1 MPVPLKDF
9 GYKAFPTYNPIY
21 QPGEKY
27 LVIAKQRIIACF
39 FFDIQYLSSFDY
51 MNMKKLLFFLST
63 LCCFEPVLASHW
75 EAAVLPAT
83 NFKYTVPAANIANWT
98 STLFNDA
105 AWTSGQCGIG
115 FGDGDDVSVVPNGT
129 LSVYVRKTF
138 TLVDTSTI
146 LNGIFNIDYDDGFVA
161 YLNGTEICRNGLANA
176 SPAYNDPASQSHE
189 AQMYQN
195 GGPEY
200 YFINQNLFKSLIRNG
215 TNVLAIEV
223 HNESAGSSDL
233 SCIPF
238 LNIEISNNVYNYSP
252 TPVWFIPPITSSNL
266 PLVIINTLNNQ
277 PIPNEPKIQA
287 DMKIIYNGF
296 GQINYV
302 SDAPNYQG
310 MIGIEGRGAYSQSL
324 PQKPYLLE
332 TYNGV
337 FGNDTNVSLL
347 GMPKENDWI
356 LQATYNDKTFLR
368 NVLTFDVARI
378 SGEYATRT
386 QHCEVIINGE
396 YMGIYFL
403 CEKIKVDEHR
413 VNVEKLSPA
422 DNAPPVVTGG
432 YIFKHDYSAA
442 GWNSQWTS
450 PNCPA
455 TPLQYQ
461 YYYPE
466 PNDISAQQGNYLKSY
481 VDSFET
487 ALLGVN
493 FANPLTGFRK
503 FIDEKSFIDYFLINE
518 VSLNGDGFKKSM
530 YFHKDRLKKLKAGP
544 VWDFDWALKYS
555 PWIPNDLSG
564 YFHTTDPCS
573 QDVPILFWW
582 LRMNQDPVFVN
593 AVKCRY
599 NVMRAYA
606 LDTVRMFHYIDSMAN
621 YLNQAQARHYVRWP
635 TLGTNVGTPENGP
648 IPVTWAGEIERYKQF
663 YRDRIL
669 WLDNNLP
676 GTCNT
681 PLVMPPANAIEF
693 SELNYN
699 SDSTRSAGD
708 WVEIHNKT
716 ATPVNISGWQLQD
729 NHIGQRYTVPANT
742 ILPANGY
749 FVFANNMTKFSQ
761 QFPGVTNVLGPIP
774 FEFSNSGET
783 ISLFTHIGSTAIEM
797 TYSDST
803 GWPCTADGHGRTM
816 ELVTTGANPNLQTS
830 WFDGCMGGSPGT
842 AFSNCVENPLINE
855 INYNS
860 SLAADAGDWI
870 EIHTKTNAAVNIS
883 GWKIS
888 DKNNNAYTF
897 ANGTNIPPYGYVTVY
912 NDLIKFQSQYPS
924 VPNSFGPVT
933 FGLNNTKDVV
943 KLFDNTGRVFQS
955 VCYLSSAPYTP
966 LPNGGGYSLQL
977 IDSTGNLNK
986 AVSWDRSCTTGTPGA
1001 KNLYPCGGSG
1011 LSAYNNDLISVYPNP
1026 TYDRLQIRFGD
1037 ELVKQISIELRDLT
1051 GKIVFSNTYFSRLEV
1066 SLSLADFASG
1076 IYLMKIECDGKQYR
1090 EKINKL

>member
-1 MPVPLKDF
+1 
-9 GYKAFPTYNPIY
+9 
-21 QPGEKY
+21 
-27 LVIAKQRIIACF
+27 
-39 FFDIQYLSSFDY
+39 
-51 MNMKKLLFFLST
+51 MKKLLSIILLVFVCNQL
-63 LCCFEPVLASHW
+63 LATHW

-83 NFKYTVPAANIANWT
+83 NFKYTIPNANIPNWT
-98 STLFNDA
+98 TSLFNDA

-115 FGDGDDVSVVPNGT
+115 FGDGDDVSVVANGT
-129 LSVYVRKTF
+129 VSFYVRKSF
-138 TLVDTSTI
+138 NLVDTSTI
-146 LNGIFNIDYDDGFVA
+146 LNGIFNIDYDDAFVA
-161 YLNGTEICRNGLANA
+161 YLNGTEICRSGLANA
-176 SPAYNDPASQSHE
+176 TPAYNDLATQSHE

-200 YFINQNLFKSLIRNG
+200 YFINQGLFKNLIRNG
-215 TNVLAIEV
+215 NNVLSIEI
-223 HNESAGSSDL
+223 HNESAGNNDL
-233 SCIPF
+233 TCIPF

-252 TPVWFIPPITSSNL
+252 TPVWFVAPITSSNL

-277 PIPNEPKIQA
+277 QIPNEPKIQA

-296 GQINYV
+296 GQINNV
-302 SDAPNYQG
+302 TDAPQYQG

-368 NVLTFDVARI
+368 NTFSFDMARI

-396 YMGIYFL
+396 YMGMYFL
-403 CEKIKVDEHR
+403 CEKIKVDDNR
-413 VNVEKLSPA
+413 VIVEKLTAA
-422 DNAPPVVTGG
+422 DNTPPMLTGG

-442 GWNSQWTS
+442 GWDSQWTD
-450 PNCPA
+450 PNCPG
-455 TPLQYQ
+455 TPLQFQ

-487 ALLGVN
+487 ALLGAN
-493 FANPLTGFRK
+493 FANPVTGFRK
-503 FIDEKSFIDYFLINE
+503 YIDEKSFIDYLLINE
-518 VSLNGDGFKKSM
+518 VALNGDGFKKSM
-530 YFHKDRLKKLKAGP
+530 YFHKDRNKKIVAGP

-582 LRMNQDPVFVN
+582 KRMNQDPVFAN
-593 AVKCRY
+593 SVKCRY
-599 NVMRAYA
+599 QIMRAYA

-635 TLGTNVGTPENGP
+635 TLGINVGTPENGP

-681 PLVMPPANAIEF
+681 PLVMPPVNAIEF

-708 WVEIHNKT
+708 WVEIHNNT
-716 ATPVNISGWQLQD
+716 NQAVNISGWQLQD
-729 NHIGQRYTVPANT
+729 SHIGLRYTVPANT
-742 ILPANGY
+742 VLPANGY
-749 FVFANNMTKFSQ
+749 MVFANNMVKFAQ
-761 QFPGVTNVLGPIP
+761 QFPAVTNVMGPIP
-774 FEFSNSGET
+774 FEFSNNGET
-783 ISLFTHIGSTAIEM
+783 ISLFTHIGSTAIAM

-816 ELVTTGANPNLQTS
+816 ELVSVGADPNLQSS

-842 AFSNCVENPLINE
+842 AFSNCIENPLINE

-860 SLAADAGDWI
+860 SPTADAGDWI
-870 EIHTKTNAAVNIS
+870 EIHTKTNAAINLA
-883 GWKIS
+883 GWKIT

-897 ANGTNIPPYGYVTVY
+897 AFGSYIPPYGYVTVY
-912 NDLIKFQSQYPS
+912 NDLIKFQSLYPS
-924 VPNSFGPVT
+924 VPNSYGPVS
-933 FGLNNTKDVV
+933 FGLSSTKDVV

-955 VCYLSSAPYTP
+955 VCYLSVAPYST

-977 IDSTGNLNK
+977 IDSVGNLNK
-986 AVSWDRSCTTGTPGA
+986 ATSWDRSCSTGTPGA
-1001 KNLYPCGGSG
+1001 KNIYPCGGTG
-1011 LSAYNNDLISVYPNP
+1011 MLSQEQEYISVYPNP
-1026 TYDRLQIRFGD
+1026 ANDVLHINFNNELKQQI
-1037 ELVKQISIELRDLT
+1037 QIEITDMTGKTIFSRYYHSQYEIELPM
-1051 GKIVFSNTYFSRLEV
+1051 VTYSAGV
-1066 SLSLADFASG
+1066 
-1076 IYLMKIECDGKQYR
+1076 YLIKVECDGRIYR
-1090 EKINKL
+1090 QKINKL